1 MSEPKKLPGI
11 VSRSVMRALLA
22 VSLLALAGAASAK
35 PEDITE
41 PEMKLIPR
49 YCADTM
55 GFKYGDAYY
64 NTSPRAGHWV
74 ALMGKGFWAM
84 HHYCWARINMNR
96 AQRAG
101 VPAQTRRA
109 LWESARGDYGYVVNN
124 TVPDFI
130 MLPEI
135 YTRIGEVEL
144 LLAHPDKANLAF
156 IRARELKPD
165 YWPAY
170 SHWAEFLIAA
180 GKRADALKVVAAG
193 LEHAPESRVLLEQ
206 FRVLGGRKS
215 DIPKPKEKPPETAD
229 AATGPVAPEAAM
241 AAEAPAAGDAAHDD
255 K

>member
-1 MSEPKKLPGI
+1 MSEPKKQPGI
-11 VSRSVMRALLA
+11 VSRSALRL
-22 VSLLALAGAASAK
+22 LLALSLMAMAGSASAK

-64 NTSPRAGHWV
+64 NTSPRAGHWIS
-74 ALMGKGFWAM
+74 LMGKGFWAM

-96 AQRAG
+96 AQKAG

-124 TVPDFI
+124 TAPDFI

-156 IRARELKPD
+156 IHAREIKPD

-170 SHWAEFLIAA
+170 SYWAEFLIAA
-180 GKRADALKVVAAG
+180 GKRADALKIVAAG
-193 LEHAPESRVLLEQ
+193 LEHAPESKVLLEQ
-206 FRVLGGRKS
+206 FRLLGGRKS
-215 DIPKPKEKPPETAD
+215 DIPKPKEKPQETPD
-229 AATGPVAPEAAM
+229 ATAEPSASNTPRAPEAQ
-241 AAEAPAAGDAAHDD
+241 AAGDAAHDD